1 MNLGN
6 FFSELQRRNVYKV
19 AVAYLVGGWALAQGI
34 AQVFPVFDVPNWV
47 IRLIVLVIIIGFP
60 IALVLAWVFELTPQ
74 GLKRTHEV
82 DPAAAGRTRSRGWIY
97 VVIIGG
103 IFSAGLFLL
112 GRYSAPSRQNES
124 TAAAVPSKSI
134 AVLPFENLSDDKS
147 TAYFADGVQDEILTK
162 LAGIGDLKV
171 ISRTST
177 EKYKSKP
184 EDLKTVSTQLG
195 VATVLEG
202 SVQKAGDKVRV
213 NVQLIDARAD
223 AHLWAK
229 SYDRD
234 LKDVF
239 AVESEVAG
247 QIADA
252 LKAKLS
258 PEEANKV
265 AAAPT
270 QDPAAYDLFLKA
282 EHEELLAESSLKPES
297 FDQAAAWYRQAI
309 ERDPNFALAFARLVE
324 CRLQRHWFVE
334 TASESQ
340 LAEIRA
346 LAEHAIVLA
355 PNLAAAYAALGI
367 YYYMGHRQYGP
378 ALVEFQR
385 AIELQPN
392 NARAIEFSGYVHR
405 RQGDWQRSL
414 AELHKALDYDPR
426 NATLFAN
433 IASTYV
439 HLRMWKEG
447 AQSGQQCLAIDAHD
461 VVGMRAVLLSCFN
474 ANGDLKEG
482 RRLLSTFPADSKIVS
497 NSVRGSI
504 ASLIGERA
512 SALILEHDFPAA
524 LKLWDGTANDPADQ
538 RRQLSARAAIRV
550 LAGDLSGAQA
560 DAKSARPLVEA
571 RLREQPDDV
580 LAHSQMSWVELA
592 ENHNPEALQHAQ
604 RAADLFTP
612 EIDTLAGTFTLTG
625 LAEIQ
630 ARVGATADAVKTI
643 QRLLDIPAGDAV
655 SIARLKIDPVWDP
668 IRSDPAFQ
676 RLLTGPELIGP
687 GK

>member
-6 FFSELQRRNVYKV
+6 FFSELKRRNVYKV
-19 AVAYLVGGWALAQGI
+19 AVAYLVAGWALAQGI
-34 AQVFPVFDVPNWV
+34 AQVFPVFDVPNWA
-47 IRLIVLVIIIGFP
+47 IRGIVLLIIIGFP
-60 IALVLAWVFELTPQ
+60 VALILAWVFELTPQ
-74 GLKRTHEV
+74 GLKRTDEL
-82 DPAAAGRTRSRGWIY
+82 DPAAPGRPGSRGWIY
-97 VVIIGG
+97 VVVVGG
-103 IFSAGLFLL
+103 ILSAGLFLL
-112 GRYSAPSRQNES
+112 GRYTAPSRGNEP
-124 TAAAVPSKSI
+124 TAGAIPPKSI

-202 SVQKAGDKVRV
+202 SVQKAGEKVRI

-223 AHLWAK
+223 THLWAK
-229 SYDRD
+229 SFDRD
-234 LKDVF
+234 VKDVF

-258 PEEANKV
+258 PEEASKV

-282 EHEELLAESSLKPES
+282 EHEELQAESSLKPES

-309 ERDPNFALAFARLVE
+309 ERDPNFALAFAHLVE

-334 TASESQ
+334 TATEAELQ
-340 LAEIRA
+340 EIRG
-346 LAEHAIVLA
+346 LAEHAIALA
-355 PNLAAAYAALGI
+355 PKLAAAHASLGI
-367 YYYMGHRQYGP
+367 YYYMGHRQYDQ
-378 ALVEFQR
+378 ALLEFQR

-414 AELHKALDYDPR
+414 AELQKGVEQDPR

-447 AQSGQQCLAIDAHD
+447 LQFGQQCLAIDPHD
-461 VVGMRAVLLSCFN
+461 VVGMRSVLLSCFN
-474 ANGDLKEG
+474 GTGDLKEG

-497 NSVRGSI
+497 NSIRGGI
-504 ASLIGERA
+504 ASLVGERA
-512 SALILEHDFPAA
+512 SALVLERDFPAA
-524 LKLWDGTANDPADQ
+524 LKVWEGNANDPADQ
-538 RRQLSARAAIRV
+538 RRQLSARAALRV
-550 LAGDLSGAQA
+550 LAGDFSGAEA
-560 DAKSARPLVEA
+560 DAKAARTLIEA

-580 LAHSQMSWVELA
+580 LAHSQMSWVDLA
-592 ENHNPEALQHAQ
+592 ENHKAEALQHAQ
-604 RAADLFTP
+604 RAADILTP
-612 EIDTLAGTFTLTG
+612 ENDSLAGAFTLTG
-625 LAEIQ
+625 LAETQ
-630 ARVGATADAVKTI
+630 ARVGAAADAVKTI
-643 QRLLDIPAGDAV
+643 QRLLAIPAGDTI

-668 IRSDPAFQ
+668 IRSEAAFQ
-676 RLLTGPELIGP
+676 QLLTGTELIGP